1 MVLEQTAVLI
11 SEIITFFFQKTYLQ
25 EVLCVLE
32 DVELRG
38 AVSPV
43 RGVALGRHP
52 AVDQHDLHQDTLL
65 AEVPQALNVVTNIAA

>member
-1 MVLEQTAVLI
+1 M
-11 SEIITFFFQKTYLQ
+11 
-25 EVLCVLE
+25 LCVLE
-32 DVELRG
+32 YVELRG

-43 RGVALGRHP
+43 WGVALGRHP